1 MKKILIVE
9 DQPALKIELFITLLE
24 KQNIPFE
31 YELVGSI
38 TSAKRYL
45 ARNANCVDLII
56 TDLGL
61 PIFDGEYVN
70 NLLEGVNLINDLEDF
85 DVEVPVVINS
95 TTQIPDFKFKKA
107 EWETRGLKIYKTEY
121 ILDMKNWFV
130 EFLKAE

>member
-1 MKKILIVE
+1 MIYLNR
-9 DQPALKIELFITLLE
+9 LCSCGC
-24 KQNIPFE
+24 NIGCN
-31 YELVGSI
+31 V
-38 TSAKRYL
+38 
-45 ARNANCVDLII
+45 CV
-56 TDLGL
+56 
-61 PIFDGEYVN
+61 VN